1 LPSWLHFDNR
11 ELELWGVPATQHL
24 GETTTIRIVEK
35 LPRDG
40 RNSNPMAYGYVPPQ
54 EREVGRV
61 TIE

>member
-1 LPSWLHFDNR
+1 LQNS
-11 ELELWGVPATQHL
+11 

-35 LPRDG
+35 LPREK
-40 RNSNPMAYGYVPPQ
+40 RNSNPMAYGYQPPQ